1 MKTISSRKQEVTEN
15 KKDKKNDF
23 KVQSWFNS

>member
-1 MKTISSRKQEVTEN
+1 MKTISSRKQEVKEN

-23 KVQSWFNS
+23 KVQSWFIS